1 MKLGEA
7 GGGDRTRARKEM
19 DQHVQAVERS
29 QARTSASAR
38 AQLCAFGKVTQPL

>member
-7 GGGDRTRARKEM
+7 RGGDRTRARKEM
-19 DQHVQAVERS
+19 DQHVQAVDRS
-29 QARTSASAR
+29 SARMSASAR